1 MGATETVDLILVLAS
16 IGIFFC
22 AGMFLFELATRWELP
37 SSTLDFHDFNPRRKN
52 RPLPTD
58 KMAA

>member
-1 MGATETVDLILVLAS
+1 MDATAAAYLIQLLAS

-22 AGMFLFELATRWELP
+22 AGMFLFELATRWKLP
-37 SSTLDFHDFNPRRKN
+37 SSTLDLHDFNTGRKI
-52 RPLPTD
+52 RPLPSD

>member
-1 MGATETVDLILVLAS
+1 MDATEAVGLILLLAS

-22 AGMFLFELATRWELP
+22 AGMFLFELATRWKLP
-37 SSTLDFHDFNPRRKN
+37 SSTLDLHDFNTRRKI
-52 RPLPTD
+52 RPSD

>member
-1 MGATETVDLILVLAS
+1 MNPSQAVDLILLLAS

-22 AGMFLFELATRWELP
+22 AGMFLFELATRWKLP
-37 SSTLDFHDFNPRRKN
+37 SSTLDLHDFNTGRKI
-52 RPLPTD
+52 RPLPSD

>member
-1 MGATETVDLILVLAS
+1 MGATEAVDLIQLFAS

-22 AGMFLFELATRWELP
+22 AGMFLFELATRWKLP
-37 SSTLDFHDFNPRRKN
+37 SSTLDFHDFNTRRKI
-52 RPLPTD
+52 RPTD